1 DPAAPVARV
10 VKRPPV
16 VIFETGTLREAADH
30 MVEERVGRL
39 AVVREDDPTRLVGM
53 ISRSDLLD
61 AHRPRLEARDR
72 AVRSIELRPRAWLGA
87 ERRGA

>member
-1 DPAAPVARV
+1 VDPQATVASV
-10 VKRPPV
+10 IKRPPA
-16 VIFETGTLREAADH
+16 VIFEGSTLREAADH

-39 AVVREDDPTRLVGM
+39 PVVRRDAPTRLVGM

-72 AVRSIELRPRAWLGA
+72 ATRSIRLRPTARRDRPRA
-87 ERRGA
+87 

>member
-1 DPAAPVARV
+1 
-10 VKRPPV
+10 
-16 VIFETGTLREAADH
+16 

-39 AVVREDDPTRLVGM
+39 PVVTQDAPRRLVGM

-72 AVRSIELRPRAWLGA
+72 ATRSIELRPSAWLEV
-87 ERRGA
+87 ERRRARRDQGT

>member
-1 DPAAPVARV
+1 
-10 VKRPPV
+10 
-16 VIFETGTLREAADH
+16 
-30 MVEERVGRL
+30 
-39 AVVREDDPTRLVGM
+39 VREDDPTRLVGM

-87 ERRGA
+87 ERRGAGR